1 MYWRALAYLG
11 GLAAFA
17 AVVWFYGNAR
27 YDAGVAN
34 TRAEANRQ
42 VALANANALD
52 NYVKGIQDEATR
64 SAAFIDWQA
73 RTFQPARDTVTREIV
88 RYQASPVGAVV
99 CFDNDS
105 VRAANGDVTAAN
117 ALAAT
122 APGNAGTLPAAT
134 PDND

>member
-34 TRAEANRQ
+34 TIAEANRQ
-42 VALANANALD
+42 VAVATQNALD
-52 NYVKGIQDEATR
+52 NYTKGVEDSNARTA
-64 SAAFIDWQA
+64 SFLAWQA
-73 RTFQPARDTVTREIV
+73 RTFQPARDTVTREVV
-88 RYQASPVGAVV
+88 RYQASPAGAVM
-99 CFDNDS
+99 CFDSDG
-105 VRAANGDVTAAN
+105 VRAANGDIAAAN

-122 APGNAGTLPAAT
+122 ATGNAGTLPAPS
-134 PDND
+134 PDSN